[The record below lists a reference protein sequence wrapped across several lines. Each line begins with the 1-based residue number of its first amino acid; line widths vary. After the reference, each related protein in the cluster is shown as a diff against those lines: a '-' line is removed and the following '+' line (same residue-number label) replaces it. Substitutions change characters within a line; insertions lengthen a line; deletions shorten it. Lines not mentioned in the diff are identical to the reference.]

1 MTFKD
6 IYHQASEKPYFQQL
20 KAFVQSERMT
30 KTIYPKKEDLF
41 RAFDL
46 TPFDQIKVVI
56 LGQDP
61 YHGEGQ
67 AHGLCF
73 SVNKGVALPPSL
85 FNMYKEIESSLG
97 VKMPNH
103 GDLSNWAKQGVL
115 LLNTVLTVEAN
126 RPLSHQNRGWETFTL
141 EIIKAINQLDQPI
154 CFMLFGAHARSFKP
168 YLTHPKHLILETSH
182 PSPLSN
188 YRGFS
193 GSQVFLKCNQFL
205 QNQGVQTI
213 QWQDL

>member
-6 IYHQASEKPYFQQL
+6 IYHQELNKPYFQQL
-20 KAFVQSERMT
+20 KSFIEQERLV

-46 TPFDQIKVVI
+46 TPMDSIKVVI
-56 LGQDP
+56 IGQDP
-61 YHGEGQ
+61 YHGKEQ

-73 SVNKGVALPPSL
+73 SVNKGIPLPPSL
-85 FNMYKEIESSLG
+85 KNIYKEIESSLN
-97 VKMPNH
+97 VIMPNH

-115 LLNTVLTVEAN
+115 LLNTILTVEEN
-126 RPLSHQNRGWETFTL
+126 KPLSHKNIGWETFTL
-141 EIIKAINQLDQPI
+141 EIIKAINQLNQPI
-154 CFMLFGAHARSFKP
+154 CFLLFGAHASSFKA
-168 YLTHPKHLILETSH
+168 YLNNPKHLILETSH

-193 GSQVFLKCNQFL
+193 GSQIFLTCNQFL
-205 QNQGVQTI
+205 QNKGVETI
-213 QWQDL
+213 RWQDL

>member
-6 IYHQASEKPYFQQL
+6 IYHQEAEKPYFQQL
-20 KAFVQSERMT
+20 KSFIQHERLT

-46 TPFDQIKVVI
+46 TPLDSIKVVI
-56 LGQDP
+56 IGQDP

-73 SVNKGVALPPSL
+73 SVNKGIPLPPSL
-85 FNMYKEIESSLG
+85 QNIYKEIESSLH

-103 GDLSNWAKQGVL
+103 GDLSNWARQGVL
-115 LLNTVLTVEAN
+115 LLNTILTVEAN
-126 RPLSHQNRGWETFTL
+126 KPLSHMNKGWETFTL
-141 EIIKAINQLDQPI
+141 EVIQAINQLNQPI
-154 CFMLFGAHARSFKP
+154 CFLLFGAHARGFKR
-168 YLTHPKHLILETSH
+168 YLTNPNHIILETSH

-193 GSQVFLKCNQFL
+193 GSHVFLKCNQFL
-205 QNQGVQTI
+205 QSKCIQTI
-213 QWQDL
+213 MWQDL

>member
-6 IYHQASEKPYFQQL
+6 IYHQEAEKPYFQQL
-20 KAFVQSERMT
+20 KSFIQHERLT

-46 TPFDQIKVVI
+46 TPLDSIKVVI
-56 LGQDP
+56 IGQDP

-73 SVNKGVALPPSL
+73 SVNKGIPLPPSL
-85 FNMYKEIESSLG
+85 QNIYKEIESSLH

-103 GDLSNWAKQGVL
+103 GDLSNWARQGVL
-115 LLNTVLTVEAN
+115 LLNTILTVEAN
-126 RPLSHQNRGWETFTL
+126 KPLSHMNKGWETFTL
-141 EIIKAINQLDQPI
+141 EVIQAINQLNQPI
-154 CFMLFGAHARSFKP
+154 CFLLFGAHARGFKR
-168 YLTHPKHLILETSH
+168 YLTNPNHLILETSH

-193 GSQVFLKCNQFL
+193 GSQVFLTCNQFL
-205 QNQGVQTI
+205 QSKGIETI
-213 QWQDL
+213 MWQDL

>member
-6 IYHQASEKPYFQQL
+6 IYHQESEKPYFQQL
-20 KAFVQSERMT
+20 KTFIQQERLD
-30 KTIYPKKEDLF
+30 KTIYPKKDDLF
-41 RAFDL
+41 KAFDL
-46 TPFDQIKVVI
+46 TTFDQIKVVI
-56 LGQDP
+56 IGQDP

-73 SVNKGVALPPSL
+73 SVNKGIQIPPSL
-85 FNMYKEIESSLG
+85 QNIYKEIESSLG
-97 VKMPNH
+97 VKMPKH
-103 GDLSNWAKQGVL
+103 GDLTHWAKQGVL
-115 LLNTVLTVEAN
+115 LLNTILTVEAN
-126 RPLSHQNRGWETFTL
+126 KPLSHQNKGWETFTL
-141 EIIKAINQLDQPI
+141 EIIKAINRLNQPI
-154 CFMLFGAHARSFKP
+154 CFLLFGAHARSFKP
-168 YLTHPKHLILETSH
+168 YLTNPKHCILETSH

-213 QWQDL
+213 QWQE